1 MTIIIRRDSY
11 FSDLLKKN
19 LKEYYDSRRRLDNI
33 IHISD
38 VIPSNCLRKQYYT
51 RKIPEKN
58 ILSDELIQ
66 HFIRGES
73 SEFVISKLSNIGVT
87 QNELKIE
94 ELVAHPDIMNEE
106 VIIELKDTTSYKRLD
121 INDGKFRS
129 YLRQLLYYMVISGL
143 KNGIIS
149 IRYTNDELK
158 LIKSDTEGDYF
169 FRSNKTKKENIE
181 SWKIFLPEDDII
193 REILK
198 NEMIRRKNLLLKAIV
213 ENNVSMLPRIPELKR
228 ANICTKCEYFNRCMN
243 IDEESEQ
250 AVDMSKELDVFDI
263 KGIIDFKPFF
273 EDGDQNK

>member
-1 MTIIIRRDSY
+1 MTIIIRKDSY
-11 FSDLLKKN
+11 FLDVLKKN
-19 LKEYYDSRRRLDNI
+19 LKKYYDSRRRLDNI

-38 VIPSNCLRKQYYT
+38 ILPSNCLRKQYYT

-106 VIIELKDTTSYKRLD
+106 MIVELKDTTSHRRLD
-121 INDGKFRS
+121 INDKKFRS
-129 YLRQLLYYMVISGL
+129 YLRQLLYYLVISGL
-143 KNGIIS
+143 EKGIIS

-158 LIKSDTEGDYF
+158 FIKSDLEGDYF
-169 FRSNKTKKENIE
+169 FRPNKAKKQQIE
-181 SWKIFLPEDDII
+181 SWRVFLPKDDII

-213 ENNVSMLPRIPELKR
+213 EDDVSILPRIPESKR
-228 ANICTKCEYFNRCMN
+228 GNICTKCEYFDMCMD
-243 IDEESEQ
+243 IDDETKE

-263 KGIIDFKPFF
+263 KGIIDFKPIFD
-273 EDGDQNK
+273 DGS

>member
-1 MTIIIRRDSY
+1 LTIIIRKDSY
-11 FSDLLKKN
+11 FLDLLKRN
-19 LKEYYDSRRRLDNI
+19 LKEYYDTRRRLDNI

-38 VIPSNCLRKQYYT
+38 VLPSNCLRKQYYT

-106 VIIELKDTTSYKRLD
+106 MIVELKDTTSHKRLD
-121 INDGKFRS
+121 INDKKFRS
-129 YLRQLLYYMVISGL
+129 YLRQLLYYLVISGL
-143 KNGIIS
+143 EKGIIS

-158 LIKSDTEGDYF
+158 FIKSDLEGDYF
-169 FRSNKTKKENIE
+169 FRPNKAKKQQIE
-181 SWKIFLPEDDII
+181 SWRVFLPKDDII

-213 ENNVSMLPRIPELKR
+213 EDDVSILPRIPESKR
-228 ANICTKCEYFNRCMN
+228 GNICTKCEYFHKCMN
-243 IDEESEQ
+243 IDDETKE
-250 AVDMSKELDVFDI
+250 AIDMSKELDVFDI
-263 KGIIDFKPFF
+263 KGIIDFKPVF
-273 EDGDQNK
+273 EDGS

>member
-1 MTIIIRRDSY
+1 MTIIIRKDSY
-11 FSDLLKKN
+11 FLDVLKKN
-19 LKEYYDSRRRLDNI
+19 LKKYYDSRRRLDNI

-38 VIPSNCLRKQYYT
+38 ILPSNCLRKQYYT
-51 RKIPEKN
+51 RKNPEKN

-106 VIIELKDTTSYKRLD
+106 MIVELKDTTSHKRLD
-121 INDGKFRS
+121 INDKKFRS
-129 YLRQLLYYMVISGL
+129 YLRQLLYYLVISGL
-143 KNGIIS
+143 EKGIIS

-158 LIKSDTEGDYF
+158 FIKSDLEGDYF
-169 FRSNKTKKENIE
+169 FRPNKAKKQQIE
-181 SWKIFLPEDDII
+181 SWRVFLPKDDII

-213 ENNVSMLPRIPELKR
+213 EDDVSILPRIPESKR
-228 ANICTKCEYFNRCMN
+228 GNICTKCEYFHICMD
-243 IDEESEQ
+243 IDDETKE

-263 KGIIDFKPFF
+263 KGIIDFKPIF
-273 EDGDQNK
+273 EDGS

>member
-1 MTIIIRRDSY
+1 MTIIIRKDSY
-11 FSDLLKKN
+11 FLDLLKRN
-19 LKEYYDSRRRLDNI
+19 LKEYYDTRRRLDNI

-38 VIPSNCLRKQYYT
+38 ILPSNCLRKQYYT

-106 VIIELKDTTSYKRLD
+106 MIVELKDTTSHKRLD
-121 INDGKFRS
+121 INDRKFRS
-129 YLRQLLYYMVISGL
+129 YLRQLLYYLVISGL
-143 KNGIIS
+143 EKGIIS

-158 LIKSDTEGDYF
+158 FIKSDLEGDYF
-169 FRSNKTKKENIE
+169 FRPNKAKKQQIE
-181 SWKIFLPEDDII
+181 SWRVFLPKDDII

-213 ENNVSMLPRIPELKR
+213 EDDVSILPRIPESKR
-228 ANICTKCEYFNRCMN
+228 GNICTKCEYFDMCMD
-243 IDEESEQ
+243 IDDETKE

-263 KGIIDFKPFF
+263 KGIIDFKPIFD
-273 EDGDQNK
+273 DGS

>member
-1 MTIIIRRDSY
+1 MTIIIRRNSY

-38 VIPSNCLRKQYYT
+38 VLPSNCLRKQYYT
-51 RKIPEKN
+51 RKIPDKN

-106 VIIELKDTTSYKRLD
+106 MIVELKDTTSHRRLD
-121 INDGKFRS
+121 INDKKFRS
-129 YLRQLLYYMVISGL
+129 YLRQLLYYLVISGL
-143 KNGIIS
+143 EKGIIS

-158 LIKSDTEGDYF
+158 FIKSDLEGDYF
-169 FRSNKTKKENIE
+169 FRPNKAKKPQIE
-181 SWKIFLPEDDII
+181 SWRVFLPKDDIL

-213 ENNVSMLPRIPELKR
+213 EDDVSILPRIPELKR
-228 ANICTKCEYFNRCMN
+228 GNICTKCEYFHMCMD
-243 IDEESEQ
+243 IDDETEQ

-263 KGIIDFKPFF
+263 KGIIDFKPVF
-273 EDGDQNK
+273 EDGS